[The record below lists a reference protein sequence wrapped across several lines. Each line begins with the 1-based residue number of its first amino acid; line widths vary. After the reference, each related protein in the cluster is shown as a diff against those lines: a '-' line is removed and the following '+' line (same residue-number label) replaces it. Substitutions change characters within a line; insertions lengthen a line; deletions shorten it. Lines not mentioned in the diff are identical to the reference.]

1 MSDNT
6 EPLFNRYF
14 VVIGALIVQLCLGS
28 IYAWSIFQTSFKA
41 GPYNWDVF
49 SSLLPFATGLAT
61 FAVVMVIAGKW
72 QDKAGPRKVATVG
85 GIFLGVGYVL
95 AFGVKFFETDPL
107 ISLLWVIFTY
117 GIIGGAGI
125 GLAYVCPIA
134 ALVKWF
140 PDKKGAITGI
150 AVAGF
155 GLGALVVAQLETAFI
170 TVLSRDANDKILTSD
185 VSPAFLILGIIYL
198 VAVVL
203 SAQLLRNPP
212 EGWKPEGWE
221 PPAPAATGLGKDYVW
236 QDMLKTPQFWLLWF
250 MFSFAATAGLMTLGI
265 LKSYLQVANTGI
277 DDVMAASIVGVVA
290 IFNAGGRIFWGTL
303 SDKLGRILTMLCM
316 FALLIVSMFLFGYM
330 TDILL
335 LTVIGAA
342 IGLCFGGNFSLFP
355 STTADYF
362 GTKNVGN
369 NYGFVFTAYGVAGV
383 LGAIIPT
390 LFLTGTTATV
400 GTDYAPAFLL
410 CAVLAIISAVLAI
423 VSEYMNRKNAATA

>member
-1 MSDNT
+1 MSDST
-6 EPLFNRYF
+6 KPLFNRYF
-14 VVIGALIVQLCLGS
+14 VVIGALIVQVCLGS
-28 IYAWSIFQTSFKA
+28 IYAWSIFQTSLKA

-61 FAVVMVIAGKW
+61 FAIVMVIAGKW
-72 QDKAGPRKVATVG
+72 QDKVGPRKVATIG
-85 GIFLGVGYVL
+85 GIFLGVGYLL
-95 AFGVKFFETDPL
+95 ASGVKFFETDPL
-107 ISLLWVIFTY
+107 ISLLWVIVTY

-155 GLGALVVAQLETAFI
+155 GLGALIVAQLETAFI
-170 TVLSRDANDKILTSD
+170 TVLTRTTDGKIATSD
-185 VSPAFLILGIIYL
+185 VSPAFLLLGIIYL
-198 VAVVL
+198 IAVVA

-212 EGWKPEGWE
+212 AGWKPEGWE
-221 PPAPAATGLGKDYVW
+221 VPAPSATGLGKDYIW

-265 LKSYLQVANTGI
+265 LKSFLQVANTGI

-303 SDKLGRILTMLCM
+303 SDRMGRIITMLCM
-316 FALLIVSMFLFGYM
+316 FALLIISMFLFGFM
-330 TDILL
+330 TDIIMLII
-335 LTVIGAA
+335 IGAA

-383 LGAIIPT
+383 LGALIPT
-390 LFLTGTTATV
+390 VMLSGITASV
-400 GTDYAPAFLL
+400 GTDYAPAFLI
-410 CAVLAIISAVLAI
+410 CAVLALFAALLAVL
-423 VSEYMNRKNAATA
+423 SEYLNRKNKAAA